1 MMNSA
6 QVRQLARAHGQ
17 AGVASDT
24 KKIMVDVVSE
34 LHDQIPQL
42 ASALPQPLT
51 AARVLSVDVFDDH
64 AETLTEYT
72 GRDRRSRSR
81 RAGKTAARAVPRS
94 WRPHRPD

>member
-17 AGVASDT
+17 AVVASDT

-42 ASALPQPLT
+42 ASALPEPLT
-51 AARVLSVDVFDDH
+51 APRVLSVDVFDDH

-72 GRDRRSRSR
+72 GPGSAVTVKARWEDRG
-81 RAGKTAARAVPRS
+81 AGRPQIVAATPA
-94 WRPHRPD
+94 